1 MGSLV
6 SLLVVLGTLGGAFT
20 FLFLRKKQELQVKEL
35 RLRELEAKARLL
47 EVVAESGDKDL
58 PSYIDPRDKQ
68 AVAAWQR
75 AKAELGAL

>member
-1 MGSLV
+1 MGSWV
-6 SLLVVLGTLGGAFT
+6 SLLVVLGTFGGALVY
-20 FLFLRKKQELQVKEL
+20 LFLRKNQELRKKEL
-35 RLRELEAKARLL
+35 AIRELEAKAKLL
-47 EVVAESGDKDL
+47 APEDQGDM